1 MPYTVRNTLKKIALG
16 AVLIALAASLSL
28 LIKEAL
34 DIKNP
39 ESAVPDLT
47 VSVDGMILSPS
58 MIFRAGYEWN
68 FWATV
73 DRNTPFYT
81 PHDIT
86 TQVYPVDI
94 APRSII
100 NLKFSIPHKS
110 LHVSR
115 ADNPPEFSQYIQLQD
130 KNPTSI
136 ISPATPGQYMY
147 KVEAGF
153 GWRGSVIYYMMFN
166 VKEAP

>member
-16 AVLIALAASLSL
+16 IVLIALAASISL
-28 LIKEAL
+28 FIKETL

-39 ESAVPDLT
+39 ESALPDLT
-47 VSVDGMILSPS
+47 VSVDGMILAPS

-73 DRNTPFYT
+73 DRNTPLYT

-100 NLKFSIPHKS
+100 NLQFTIPHKD

-115 ADNPPEFSQYIQLQD
+115 ADNPPDYSHYIQLQD
-130 KNPTSI
+130 TNPTDI
-136 ISPATPGQYMY
+136 ISPATPGQYIY

-153 GWRGSVIYYMMFN
+153 GWRGSVIYYFMVN